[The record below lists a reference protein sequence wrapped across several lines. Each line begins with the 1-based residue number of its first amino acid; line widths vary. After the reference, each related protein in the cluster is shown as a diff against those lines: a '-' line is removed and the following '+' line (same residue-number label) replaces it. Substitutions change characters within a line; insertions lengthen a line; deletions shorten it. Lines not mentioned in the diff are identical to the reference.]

1 MYKALKFLLKN
12 WLIILIIIIAG
23 LILGFFA
30 QKKDVTPKEANVL
43 IRINFG
49 TGNYVYSSV
58 ELLNEKISN
67 RDSIFLK
74 SLRLWN
80 NNSSIIRKV
89 EIEPVIDFKKLIE
102 DYGPSNRTFEI
113 LLDNYDFDGNNTA
126 SETFKYDYKYHKMTI
141 SLEPSATSNSI
152 FSVMDYLN
160 TNEILQILA
169 EKSKNNIQDRIE
181 TNEEMIN
188 QINALIDTYTKTQL
202 SLGGKSESIV
212 LDKDISG
219 LIDKKR
225 AIQTQLETFRE
236 EQVVSKNIVVMI
248 NKSDLIQ
255 VKASFF
261 SNKFILYPTI
271 FLFIFFALSILK
283 RLFLKAKR
291 LSELEKE

>member
-1 MYKALKFLLKN
+1 
-12 WLIILIIIIAG
+12 
-23 LILGFFA
+23 
-30 QKKDVTPKEANVL
+30 
-43 IRINFG
+43 
-49 TGNYVYSSV
+49 
-58 ELLNEKISN
+58 
-67 RDSIFLK
+67 
-74 SLRLWN
+74 
-80 NNSSIIRKV
+80 
-89 EIEPVIDFKKLIE
+89 
-102 DYGPSNRTFEI
+102 
-113 LLDNYDFDGNNTA
+113 
-126 SETFKYDYKYHKMTI
+126 MTI